1 MKDKI
6 NCKILDKVGMRPD
19 GFAGLESIIEMLDTN
34 CVMAEIGCYYG
45 ESTLMWASSEKITK
59 IYAIDPWQDFY
70 DINDGASQKGNM
82 AEVEKTFDEN
92 TSAINK
98 IIKVKQK
105 SLEAAQHIE
114 NNSLNFVYLD
124 GSHKYEDVVND
135 IITWIPKIKKGGIL
149 AGHDI
154 MWRDV
159 ALAVQKTI
167 GNPDFTFSD
176 TSWTKKII

>member
-45 ESTLMWASSEKITK
+45 ESTLMWATS
-59 IYAIDPWQDFY
+59 
-70 DINDGASQKGNM
+70 
-82 AEVEKTFDEN
+82 EKTFDEN
-92 TSAINK
+92 TNGINK
-98 IIKVKQK
+98 IIKLKQK

>member
-1 MKDKI
+1 
-6 NCKILDKVGMRPD
+6 
-19 GFAGLESIIEMLDTN
+19 
-34 CVMAEIGCYYG
+34 
-45 ESTLMWASSEKITK
+45 
-59 IYAIDPWQDFY
+59 
-70 DINDGASQKGNM
+70 M

-92 TSAINK
+92 TNGINK
-98 IIKVKQK
+98 IIKLKQK